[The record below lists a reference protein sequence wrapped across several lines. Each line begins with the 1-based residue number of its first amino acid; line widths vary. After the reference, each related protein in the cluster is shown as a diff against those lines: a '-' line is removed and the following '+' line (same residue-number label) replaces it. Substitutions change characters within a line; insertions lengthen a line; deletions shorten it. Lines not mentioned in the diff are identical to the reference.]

1 MALKNN
7 TWKLNQWYDQAVAGN
22 VSYTGVPGMYVWG
35 NNPGGRLG
43 LNNTSSPSSTLV
55 QLPGTWVHIEVQSEN
70 AGNGQQ
76 IGAINSDGELFT
88 WGPNLYGA
96 LGTNQ
101 NIDPSASS
109 PIQIPGTTWA
119 SVAAGAKNMGAV
131 KTDGTLWVWGDA
143 RDGAMGQNSGPVN
156 LHRSSPIQIPGTTWK
171 SGYLTSAAYDRQYLA
186 IKTDG
191 TLWSWGNN
199 DGGRLGINAS
209 SGHRS
214 SPAQIPGTTWAFC
227 AMGKNNSIAVKT
239 DGTLWTWGDNDY
251 GRLGINEAHG
261 SQWSSPKQIPGTT
274 WKSTGKSLSASED
287 GGMAIK
293 TDGTLWAW
301 GRNPSGRCGPAGAG
315 GSADGGIGA
324 FSSPVQI
331 PGTTWSQVA
340 SGNYS
345 IMAIRTDGTLWSW
358 GNTDYGQHGRN
369 YTFPSNTVFKSPLQV
384 GSGTD
389 WSECGCDNDYQAVRS
404 ALKTDGTLWV
414 WGGNRYGQLGLN
426 EGPGSSTS
434 GVYSSP
440 TQIPGSWAHALRS
453 YTSSGAAQIL

>member
-251 GRLGINEAHG
+251 GRLGINGAHG

-274 WKSTGKSLSASED
+274 WKSTGKCLSASGD
-287 GGMAIK
+287 GMKALK
-293 TDGTLWAW
+293 TDGTMWAW
-301 GRNPSGRCGPAGAG
+301 GRNHFGQLGQNDRT
-315 GSADGGIGA
+315 DK
-324 FSSPVQI
+324 SSPVQI
-331 PGTTWSQVA
+331 PGTTWNIIDQGKNLNVA
-340 SGNYS
+340 
-345 IMAIRTDGTLWSW
+345 I
-358 GNTDYGQHGRN
+358 
-369 YTFPSNTVFKSPLQV
+369 
-384 GSGTD
+384 
-389 WSECGCDNDYQAVRS
+389 
-404 ALKTDGTLWV
+404 KTDGTLWGF
-414 WGGNRYGQLGLN
+414 GGGVAAQVPGAYDNR
-426 EGPGSSTS
+426 
-434 GVYSSP
+434 SSP
-440 TQIPGSWAHALRS
+440 TQIQGSGWTGVSLS
-453 YTSSGAAQIL
+453 YQSYFGLTQF

>member
-1 MALKNN
+1 MAITDKKKGVWGLDQVYNKENQGSIWTYSGSAAAYAWGHNN
-7 TWKLNQWYDQAVAGN
+7 SGGLGQNDRTQYSSPVQ
-22 VSYTGVPGMYVWG
+22 VPGSTWSQIRVTSYAYASF
-35 NNPGGRLG
+35 G
-43 LNNTSSPSSTLV
+43 L
-55 QLPGTWVHIEVQSEN
+55 
-70 AGNGQQ
+70 
-76 IGAINSDGELFT
+76 
-88 WGPNLYGA
+88 
-96 LGTNQ
+96 
-101 NIDPSASS
+101 
-109 PIQIPGTTWA
+109 
-119 SVAAGAKNMGAV
+119 
-131 KTDGTLWVWGDA
+131 
-143 RDGAMGQNSGPVN
+143 
-156 LHRSSPIQIPGTTWK
+156 K
-171 SGYLTSAAYDRQYLA
+171 S
-186 IKTDG
+186 DG
-191 TLWSWGNN
+191 TLWSWGGNGSGQMGVNN
-199 DGGRLGINAS
+199 TTS
-209 SGHRS
+209 YS
-214 SPAQIPGTTWAFC
+214 SPIQVPGTDWAMIRGHSYGGM
-227 AMGKNNSIAVKT
+227 ATKT
-239 DGTLWTWGDNDY
+239 DGTLWMWGSN
-251 GRLGINEAHG
+251 GQGNLGQNNRT
-261 SQWSSPKQIPGTT
+261 QYSSPKQIPGTWSNNFGNHKGVSMAVKADGTLWGWGAQYEKGVLGQNEGGGWDRYSSPVQIPGTT
-274 WKSTGKSLSASED
+274 WSTTAGALSVCNEAIA
-287 GGMAIK
+287 AIK